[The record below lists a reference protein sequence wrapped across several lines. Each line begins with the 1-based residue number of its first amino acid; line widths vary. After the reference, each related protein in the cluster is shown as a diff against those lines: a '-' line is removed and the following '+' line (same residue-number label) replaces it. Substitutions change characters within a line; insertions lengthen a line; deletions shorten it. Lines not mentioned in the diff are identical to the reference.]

1 MDPSRRR
8 LVLGGVIV
16 VGIVLIF
23 LAGYIPGSS
32 RARSA
37 AEESRQSADRLTKTE
52 EALAQRQYDLAV
64 ARLRGDLGE
73 ILHEANINNFANAA
87 EQASSFFDRLG
98 DALNSAH
105 LGPGARREVL
115 ETVYARRDE
124 ISADLARADA
134 GVKAKLAEMY
144 MRFGSAVQ

>member
-1 MDPSRRR
+1 MEPNRKRV
-8 LVLGGVIV
+8 VLGGAIV
-16 VGIVLIF
+16 VGIILIF

-37 AEESRQSADRLTKTE
+37 AEESRQSAERLGETE
-52 EALAQRQYDLAV
+52 EVLAQRQYDLEV
-64 ARLRGDLGE
+64 ARLRGELGE

-98 DALNSAH
+98 DALKSPH

-115 ETVYARRDE
+115 ETIYARRDE
-124 ISADLARADA
+124 ISADLARADP
-134 GVKAKLAEMY
+134 GVKTKLAEMY
-144 MRFGSAVQ
+144 MQFGAATQ